1 MLHLQ
6 SLKGHWEQIKGDLK
20 KKFAKLTDDDL
31 KYVEGEEEE
40 LLGRLERKLGVKRE
54 ELEKVMKEHLEKSK
68 AKSKVK

>member
-1 MLHLQ
+1 MSHL

-54 ELEKVMKEHLEKSK
+54 ELEKVMKEHLQKSK
-68 AKSKVK
+68 AK

>member
-1 MLHLQ
+1 MLQLS
-6 SLKGHWEQIKGDLK
+6 SLKGHWDQIKGDMK

-40 LLGRLERKLGVKRE
+40 LLGRLEKKLGVKRE

-68 AKSKVK
+68 VK